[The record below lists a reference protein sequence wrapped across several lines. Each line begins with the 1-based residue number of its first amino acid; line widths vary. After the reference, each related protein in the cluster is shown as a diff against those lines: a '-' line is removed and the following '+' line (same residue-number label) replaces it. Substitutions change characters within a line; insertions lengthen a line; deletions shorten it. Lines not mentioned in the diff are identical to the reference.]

1 TAEQE
6 FLAQTAMISAEAPFY
21 RTARTL
27 VIAPPR
33 TWDPSAAEAS
43 RLLAL
48 TDSAPWLRKVPLST
62 LTAAASKLPAHKSLP
77 TYRIGPDELSSGY
90 LDQVRTV
97 DSDLALYEDLISQPS
112 PDLQQTLEEA
122 TVATESTAWRGA
134 GAATGKLALQKL
146 ETYLNDG
153 THSVRIL
160 TGTKLLLAGQSG
172 PAPVSVQNT
181 GQLPVQV
188 RVMAIPES
196 TELSVGG
203 IDKVITVLP
212 NKTST
217 VRMTVHSSGT
227 GTTVLQLQLET
238 KHELPMTWTA
248 QSLSVEVTRYGR
260 ALLVLIGA
268 ALGVLVLASV
278 ARWVRRRRSERT
290 ADGRSGGNG

>member
-1 TAEQE
+1 
-6 FLAQTAMISAEAPFY
+6 MRSADA
-21 RTARTL
+21 
-27 VIAPPR
+27 
-33 TWDPSAAEAS
+33 
-43 RLLAL
+43 
-48 TDSAPWLRKVPLST
+48 
-62 LTAAASKLPAHKSLP
+62 
-77 TYRIGPDELSSGY
+77 
-90 LDQVRTV
+90 
-97 DSDLALYEDLISQPS
+97 DLALYEDLIAQPS
-112 PDLQQTLEEA
+112 RDLQQTLEEA

-134 GAATGKLALQKL
+134 GTATGKLALQKL

-160 TGTKLLLAGQSG
+160 TGTKLLLEGQSG
-172 PAPVSVQNT
+172 PAPVSVQNS

-196 TELSVGG
+196 TQLSVGG
-203 IDKVITVLP
+203 IDKVITVQP

-217 VRMTVHSSGT
+217 VRMTLHSSGT
-227 GTTVLQLQLET
+227 GTTMLQLQLET

-278 ARWVRRRRSERT
+278 ARWVRRRRSEGT
-290 ADGRSGGNG
+290 ADGRSGGNR